1 MKIAIVGAGAIGG
14 LLGAR
19 LSLAGEDVAFIA
31 RHRNLLAIEQHG
43 IRLVESDGRE
53 LHAPRVRAYAE
64 GSEAGPQDAV
74 LLAVKAHQVQEAMP
88 ALQGLL
94 GPATAVVSM
103 SNGLPWWY
111 FQRLPG
117 RFRDQVLESVDPGGA
132 IGAAIEP
139 ERVIGSVVYAAA
151 EVVEPGKVRAI
162 EGKRFVLGEPDG
174 RQSGRIEALAEVLE
188 RAGFEAP
195 ISKDI
200 RGEIWLKL
208 WGNLCFNPVSALS
221 HATLE
226 GICRDPD
233 GRALV
238 EAMMKEARAVAKKLG
253 VVLRMPIDK
262 RIAGAE
268 AVGAHKTS
276 MLQDVEAGRS
286 LETEALI
293 GSILEMA
300 RLTNTPAPAIESVY
314 ALVKLLNKVM
324 LLEGGGVKV
333 EKIGKAA

>member
-1 MKIAIVGAGAIGG
+1 MKIAIVGAGAISG

-151 EVVEPGKVRAI
+151 EMVEPGKVRAI

-276 MLQDVEAGRS
+276 MLQDVEHGRP
-286 LETEALI
+286 LELA
-293 GSILEMA
+293 
-300 RLTNTPAPAIESVY
+300 
-314 ALVKLLNKVM
+314 ALVGSVVELGRITGVPTPSIEAIHHIAALLSRT
-324 LLEGGGVKV
+324 L
-333 EKIGKAA
+333 AARGSGLTLVG

>member
-151 EVVEPGKVRAI
+151 EMVEPGKVRAI

-276 MLQDVEAGRS
+276 MLQDVEHGRP
-286 LETEALI
+286 LELA
-293 GSILEMA
+293 
-300 RLTNTPAPAIESVY
+300 
-314 ALVKLLNKVM
+314 ALVGSVVELGRITGVPTPSIEAIHHIAALLSRT
-324 LLEGGGVKV
+324 L
-333 EKIGKAA
+333 AARGTGLALAG

>member
-200 RGEIWLKL
+200 RGDIWLKL

-276 MLQDVEAGRS
+276 MLQDVEHGRP
-286 LETEALI
+286 LELA
-293 GSILEMA
+293 
-300 RLTNTPAPAIESVY
+300 
-314 ALVKLLNKVM
+314 ALVGSVVELGRITGVPTPSIEAIHHIAALLSRT
-324 LLEGGGVKV
+324 L
-333 EKIGKAA
+333 AARGSGLTLAA

>member
-53 LHAPRVRAYAE
+53 LHASRVRAYAE

-74 LLAVKAHQVQEAMP
+74 LLAVKAHQVQEALP

-151 EVVEPGKVRAI
+151 ELVEPGKVRAI

-174 RQSGRIEALAEVLE
+174 RQSARIEALAAALE

-238 EAMMKEARAVAKKLG
+238 EAMMKEARAVARKLG

-268 AVGAHKTS
+268 AIGAHKTS
-276 MLQDVEAGRS
+276 MLQDVEQGRP
-286 LETEALI
+286 LELA
-293 GSILEMA
+293 
-300 RLTNTPAPAIESVY
+300 
-314 ALVKLLNKVM
+314 ALVGSVVELGRITGVPTPSIAAIHQVAALLSRT
-324 LLEGGGVKV
+324 LAARGSGLALEG
-333 EKIGKAA
+333 

>member
-151 EVVEPGKVRAI
+151 ELVEPGKVRAI
-162 EGKRFVLGEPDG
+162 EGQRFVLGEPDG
-174 RQSGRIEALAEVLE
+174 RQSARIAALAAVLE

-195 ISKDI
+195 VSQDI

-276 MLQDVEAGRS
+276 MLQDVEHGRP
-286 LETEALI
+286 LELA
-293 GSILEMA
+293 
-300 RLTNTPAPAIESVY
+300 
-314 ALVKLLNKVM
+314 ALVGSVVELGRITGVPTPSIEAIHHIAALLSRT
-324 LLEGGGVKV
+324 L
-333 EKIGKAA
+333 AARGSGLTLAA

>member
-276 MLQDVEAGRS
+276 MLQDVEHGRPLELAALVGSVVELGRITGVPTPSIEAIHHSAALLSRS
-286 LETEALI
+286 LAAR
-293 GSILEMA
+293 GSGLS
-300 RLTNTPAPAIESVY
+300 L
-314 ALVKLLNKVM
+314 
-324 LLEGGGVKV
+324 
-333 EKIGKAA
+333 AA

>member
-276 MLQDVEAGRS
+276 MLQDVEHGRP
-286 LETEALI
+286 LELA
-293 GSILEMA
+293 
-300 RLTNTPAPAIESVY
+300 
-314 ALVKLLNKVM
+314 ALVGSVVELGRITGVPTPSIEAIHHIAALLSRT
-324 LLEGGGVKV
+324 L
-333 EKIGKAA
+333 AARGTGLALAG